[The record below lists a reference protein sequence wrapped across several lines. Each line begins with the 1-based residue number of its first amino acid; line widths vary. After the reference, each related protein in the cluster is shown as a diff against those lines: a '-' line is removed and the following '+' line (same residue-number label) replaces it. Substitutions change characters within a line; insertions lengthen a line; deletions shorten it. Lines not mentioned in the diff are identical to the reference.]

1 MKKEA
6 SRHTGVNF
14 ATAGATALPS
24 NVRVHSLSEQLVW
37 LSTYFNGSNA
47 GLSPIYIYNLIFNY
61 TYTQNYFYSFT

>member
-6 SRHTGVNF
+6 TPRSGVNF

-47 GLSPIYIYNLIFNY
+47 GLSPV
-61 TYTQNYFYSFT
+61 

>member
-6 SRHTGVNF
+6 TPRSGVNF

-47 GLSPIYIYNLIFNY
+47 GLSPYKFNLIFNY
-61 TYTQNYFYSFT
+61 TYTHNYFYSYS